1 MVVDAQV
8 HIWKQNSAAR
18 PWIPGGA
25 AYAHSAQPLTARRL
39 QQLMDEAG
47 VHRAV
52 LVPPSWEGDRNDVV
66 IAARREHPDRFA
78 AMGRISLQRKRDA
91 GSVVDWI
98 RQSQL
103 AGVRLTFARGEQR
116 QWLSNGVADWF
127 WPIAEQAGIPVMVFA
142 PGQLPKIGAVA
153 ERYQALRLIVDH
165 IGLAVDSLGMDL
177 RTMIKPALSLA
188 RYPNVAV
195 KASALPCLV
204 SEPFPFPS
212 LNEPIRMTFEAFGPQ
227 RMFWGSDLSRLP
239 CTYSEAIRLFT
250 DELDF
255 LSDTD
260 KAWIMGRG
268 LAKWLD
274 WPLPI
279 DRS

>member
-1 MVVDAQV
+1 M
-8 HIWKQNSAAR
+8 
-18 PWIPGGA
+18 
-25 AYAHSAQPLTARRL
+25 
-39 QQLMDEAG
+39 
-47 VHRAV
+47 HRAV

-78 AMGRISLQRKRDA
+78 AMGRISLQRKRA
-91 GSVVDWI
+91 VGSVVDWI
-98 RQSQL
+98 RQNHL

-142 PGQLPKIGAVA
+142 PGQLPAIGAVA

-177 RTMIKPALSLA
+177 RTLIKPALSLA

-212 LNEPIRMTFEAFGPQ
+212 LIEPIQMTFDAFGPQ

-239 CTYSEAIRLFT
+239 CSYSEAIRLFT

-268 LAKWLD
+268 LATWLD
-274 WPLPI
+274 WPLP
-279 DRS
+279 